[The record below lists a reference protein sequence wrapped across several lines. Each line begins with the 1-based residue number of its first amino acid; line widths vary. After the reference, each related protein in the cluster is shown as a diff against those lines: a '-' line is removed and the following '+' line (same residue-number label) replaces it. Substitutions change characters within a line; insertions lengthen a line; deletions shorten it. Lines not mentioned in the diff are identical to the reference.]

1 MKLIPKTMLRSIHC
15 RDEGDVPV
23 GTLLVVA
30 LIVLP
35 LLFILISF
43 RENIVEYFTEEGQ
56 AVMDSGAADNRPENF
71 D

>member
-1 MKLIPKTMLRSIHC
+1 MIAKLRQSLTVLHRQES
-15 RDEGDVPV
+15 GDVPV

-35 LLFILISF
+35 LLFLLISF

-56 AVMDSGAADNRPENF
+56 AVMDEGAADNRPSNF
-71 D
+71 